1 MILDPLVA
9 HAVCAALVLLDQGA
23 RALRIKLLTNA
34 IGQPYT
40 FRQGIVT
47 NTVGDAACAVTP
59 MRIGGEPARLGVMLH
74 FGVPATASFIAVA
87 FEVITM
93 WPVTLACAAAVAIL
107 FAPGWL
113 EHSAPAL
120 LAGLAGLWGWLLL
133 AGVGSV
139 VIWLVVRR
147 SVHVAPRMTRRPWHR
162 ARVYWRRMPRGP
174 LVASAFLSFVN
185 LATRTAILPV
195 LMMTLPEPPPL
206 GPAILGSFALLY
218 SQLVLP
224 TPSGAGVVDLGL
236 LAGAAGQVQEGE
248 IELLVWWR
256 FYTSAVG
263 ILLGGWAAVRT
274 FGWEAVRRVVRR
286 STGRG

>member
-1 MILDPLVA
+1 MLDPLVA
-9 HAVCAALVLLDQGA
+9 HGICATLVALDQCA

-34 IGQPYT
+34 IGHPYT
-40 FRQGIVT
+40 LRQGVLT
-47 NTVGDAACAVTP
+47 NTIGDAACAVTP
-59 MRIGGEPARLGVMLH
+59 MRIGGEPARLGAMLH

-93 WPVTLACAAAVAIL
+93 WPVTLVAAAAVAIL

-113 EHSAPAL
+113 EHSAPVL
-120 LAGLAGLWGWLLL
+120 FAGIGRLWGWLLL
-133 AGVGSV
+133 AAGVSV
-139 VIWLVVRR
+139 ALWLVVRR
-147 SVHVAPRMTRRPWHR
+147 SVHVAPRMTRRPWRR
-162 ARVYWRRMPRGP
+162 ARVYWRRMPPGP
-174 LVASAFLSFVN
+174 LAASAILSFVN

-195 LMMTLPEPPPL
+195 LMLALPEPPPL

-236 LAGAAGQVQEGE
+236 LAGAAGEVPAGE
-248 IELLVWWR
+248 VELLVWWR
-256 FYTSAVG
+256 FYTTG
-263 ILLGGWAAVRT
+263 IGIILGGWAAVRT
-274 FGWEAVRRVVRR
+274 FGWEGIRRVARR